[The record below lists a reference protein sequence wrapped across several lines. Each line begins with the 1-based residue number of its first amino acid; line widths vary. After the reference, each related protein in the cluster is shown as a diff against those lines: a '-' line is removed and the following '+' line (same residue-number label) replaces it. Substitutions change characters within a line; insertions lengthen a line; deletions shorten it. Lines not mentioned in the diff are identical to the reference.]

1 MLVCMNNPHRLTT
14 TSTIQIRITTPFRD
28 RLEEIRRAKQPRVP
42 PMAALVKE
50 ILEKALD
57 EPKD

>member
-1 MLVCMNNPHRLTT
+1 MNNPHRLTN
-14 TSTIQIRITTPFRD
+14 TSTVQIRITTAFRD
-28 RLEEIRRAKQPRVP
+28 RLEELRRAKQPRVP

-57 EPKD
+57 EPTED